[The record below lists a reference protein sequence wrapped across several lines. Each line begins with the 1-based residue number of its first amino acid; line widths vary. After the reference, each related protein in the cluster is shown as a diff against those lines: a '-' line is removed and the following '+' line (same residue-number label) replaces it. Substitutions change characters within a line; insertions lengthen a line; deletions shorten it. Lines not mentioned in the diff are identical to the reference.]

1 MECCKGQ
8 KRTGFKGFT
17 LIELIVVIA
26 IIGVLAAILVPAMM
40 GWVRKSEQA
49 AANSNA
55 KIIFDTLAAS
65 AVDLDVNGISNDYLN
80 GRRLSKCGVAG
91 ASGNC
96 VDLSV
101 WLGSVDFS
109 EEQESMLRK
118 SCGGYID
125 FIYEGG
131 YPNAIAWSKKNT
143 DNAIIGRY
151 PDPLTLE
158 DNANWSNCIS
168 NS

>member
-1 MECCKGQ
+1 MEYCKGQ

-40 GWVRKSEQA
+40 GWVRKSDQA

-55 KIIFDTLAAS
+55 KIIYDTLAAS
-65 AVDLDVNGISNDYLN
+65 AVDLDVNGITMNDFILVNGGCKNLKEWVDSNSDLTDDQ
-80 GRRLSKCGVAG
+80 K
-91 ASGNC
+91 ASINT
-96 VDLSV
+96 
-101 WLGSVDFS
+101 
-109 EEQESMLRK
+109 
-118 SCGGYID
+118 SCGG
-125 FIYEGG
+125 FINFKYENG
-131 YPNAIAWSKKNT
+131 YPKVVVWSKKNT

-158 DNANWSNCIS
+158 DNVNWSNCIS